1 MTSPFRR
8 SHDDPTPAADALTDG
23 QLLAR
28 LQALD
33 TATRPGDQAR
43 LARGRVWTRLVSEHP
58 GLGQPAASVPV
69 RRPVPVATGIIA
81 NPLRRSPT
89 PIGRRAAGGWRTTM
103 DVAAVAALVI
113 GLVLGARGVGIMP
126 RGGNPNP
133 MTTQSVAAA
142 PATATEAMATD
153 EAGTNRQPGPGPRVT
168 PVLVTPEGRRHRIE
182 SDLVLSDGVVYTL
195 SSISADRFAIIGSD
209 PATLETVWSSEHAGQ
224 PVDFTVLNSTIA
236 IITRQSD
243 GRAMLIHQQAGSD
256 EPGWTIDLPF
266 DPLAVTRSTETILVS
281 GHDAS
286 TGTPNAGEP
295 GDMTRMLA
303 IDATDHSIR
312 WDIEL
317 TAPAGVEPLLTDDGI
332 YYTTTNGGVKA
343 IELDSG
349 EPRWAT
355 GTGGLRI
362 TSRAV
367 IAGSLLYVV
376 RPDGVV
382 FAFDRGTGDERWGQG
397 VRTEDLGVPPLTMTI
412 GDAERS
418 VPAPILALTSGG
430 QLIVGYVWS
439 NADLT
444 EFRNQHIPVN
454 LRSLVINVVA
464 FDAITGSRIWSG
476 DAGTPVQL
484 TSRHVE
490 LGLTVTGDEILI
502 NGSAFVSA
510 HSTVDGIALWH
521 VPVMGT
527 ISGNVIA
534 IDRSVVI
541 TRNVELAVLREPVSM
556 PSTATP
562 AATPIS

>member
-1 MTSPFRR
+1 MTIPFRR
-8 SHDDPTPAADALTDG
+8 SRNEPRIAPDGPTDG

-28 LQALD
+28 LRALD
-33 TATRPGDQAR
+33 AAERPGDQAR
-43 LARGRVWTRLVSEHP
+43 LARGRVWERLVSEHP
-58 GLGQPAASVPV
+58 ALGQPAASVPV

-133 MTTQSVAAA
+133 IMTQSVAAA
-142 PATATEAMATD
+142 PATATGTLAVD
-153 EAGTNRQPGPGPRVT
+153 EAGTNRQPGPGPRVM

-243 GRAMLIHQQAGSD
+243 GRAILINQQAGSD
-256 EPGWTIDLPF
+256 EPGWSVDLPF
-266 DPLAVTRSTETILVS
+266 DPLAVTRSPDTILVS

-286 TGTPNAGEP
+286 TGTPDADSP
-295 GDMTRMLA
+295 GDISRMMA
-303 IDATDHSIR
+303 FDSSSQSVR
-312 WDIEL
+312 WDTVL
-317 TAPAGVEPLLTDDGI
+317 TNPAGVEPLLMDDAI
-332 YYTTTNGGVKA
+332 FYTTANGAAKA
-343 IELDSG
+343 IEISSG
-349 EPRWAT
+349 APRWTT

-367 IAGSLLYVV
+367 AQGDLVYVV

-382 FAFDRGTGDERWGQG
+382 HALDRETGEERWGQG

-418 VPAPILALTSGG
+418 VPAPILALTAGG
-430 QLIVGYVWS
+430 QLIVGYIWS

-444 EFRNQHIPVN
+444 EFRDQHIPVN
-454 LRSLVINVVA
+454 LRSLVISVVA
-464 FDAITGSRIWSG
+464 FDALTGSRIWSG

-521 VPVMGT
+521 VPVVET

-541 TRNVELAVLREPVSM
+541 TRNVEISVLREPVAM

-562 AATPIS
+562 AATRTA